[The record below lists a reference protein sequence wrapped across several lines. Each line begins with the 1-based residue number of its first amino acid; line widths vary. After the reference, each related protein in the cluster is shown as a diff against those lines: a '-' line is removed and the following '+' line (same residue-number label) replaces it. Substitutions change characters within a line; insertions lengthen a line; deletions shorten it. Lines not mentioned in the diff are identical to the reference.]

1 MAQTLRRNKKTKRT
15 VEQGVIHVAALYNN
29 THVSVSDTDG
39 NVLTWH
45 SGGRAGFKGA
55 REATPYAA
63 SMAME
68 KCLEEAIRLY
78 GIKRAHVCVKGVGS
92 GRDNALRAIVAAGV
106 EIDSIVD
113 ETPVP
118 YNGTKKKKIRKL

>member
-1 MAQTLRRNKKTKRT
+1 MAQTLRRSKKTKRT
-15 VEQGVIHVAALYNN
+15 VEQGVICVSALYNN
-29 THVSVSDTDG
+29 THVSVSDTDW

-78 GIKRAHVCVKGVGS
+78 GFKRAHVCVSGVGS

>member
-1 MAQTLRRNKKTKRT
+1 MAQTLRRNKKTKRV
-15 VEQGVIHVAALYNN
+15 VEQGVVHVSALYNN
-29 THVSVSDTDG
+29 THVCVSDTDG

-68 KCLEEAIRLY
+68 KCLEEATRLY
-78 GIKRAHVCVKGVGS
+78 GLKNAHVVVKGVGS

-106 EIDSIVD
+106 EIDSVID

>member
-1 MAQTLRRNKKTKRT
+1 MAQTLRRNKKTKRS
-15 VEQGVIHVAALYNN
+15 VEQGVIHVSAFYNN
-29 THVSVSDTDG
+29 THVSVSDTDW

-78 GIKRAHVCVKGVGS
+78 GLKRAHVSVKGVGS

-106 EIDSIVD
+106 EIDSVVD
-113 ETPVP
+113 VTPVP

>member
-29 THVSVSDTDG
+29 THVTVSDTDW

-78 GIKRAHVCVKGVGS
+78 GLKNAHVCVSGVGS

-118 YNGTKKKKIRKL
+118 YNGTKKKKVRKL

>member
-63 SMAME
+63 TMAME
-68 KCLEEAIRLY
+68 KCLEEAVRLY
-78 GIKRAHVCVKGVGS
+78 GVKRAHVCVSGVGA

-118 YNGTKKKKIRKL
+118 YNGTKKKKVRKL

>member
-1 MAQTLRRNKKTKRT
+1 MAQTLRRSKKTKRV
-15 VEQGVIHVAALYNN
+15 VEEGVITVSAMYNN
-29 THVSVSDTDG
+29 THISVSDLEWH
-39 NVLTWH
+39 VLTWY
-45 SGGRAGFKGA
+45 SGGRAGFKGV

-63 SMAME
+63 TMAME

-78 GIKRAHVCVKGVGS
+78 WLKKAHIVVKGVGS
-92 GRDNALRAIVAAGV
+92 GRDNSLRAIVAAGIEV
-106 EIDSIVD
+106 DSIVD

>member
-63 SMAME
+63 TMAME

-78 GIKRAHVCVKGVGS
+78 GVKRAHVCVSGVGS

>member
-29 THVSVSDTDG
+29 THVSVSDTDW

-78 GIKRAHVCVKGVGS
+78 GVKRAHVCVSGVGS

-118 YNGTKKKKIRKL
+118 YNGTKKKKVRKL

>member
-1 MAQTLRRNKKTKRT
+1 MAQTLRRNKKTKRV
-15 VEQGVIHVAALYNN
+15 VEQGVICVSALYNN
-29 THVSVSDTDG
+29 THSRVSDTEG

-63 SMAME
+63 TMAME

-78 GIKRAHVCVKGVGS
+78 GLKTCSRLCKGRWCWS
-92 GRDNALRAIVAAGV
+92 R
-106 EIDSIVD
+106 
-113 ETPVP
+113 
-118 YNGTKKKKIRKL
+118 

>member
-1 MAQTLRRNKKTKRT
+1 MAQTLRRSKKTKRT
-15 VEQGVIHVAALYNN
+15 VEQGVICVSALYNN

-63 SMAME
+63 TMAME
-68 KCLEEAIRLY
+68 KCL
-78 GIKRAHVCVKGVGS
+78 
-92 GRDNALRAIVAAGV
+92 AAGV

>member
-1 MAQTLRRNKKTKRT
+1 
-15 VEQGVIHVAALYNN
+15 
-29 THVSVSDTDG
+29 
-39 NVLTWH
+39 
-45 SGGRAGFKGA
+45 
-55 REATPYAA
+55 
-63 SMAME
+63 MAME

-78 GIKRAHVCVKGVGS
+78 GFKRAHVCVSGVGS

>member
-1 MAQTLRRNKKTKRT
+1 
-15 VEQGVIHVAALYNN
+15 
-29 THVSVSDTDG
+29 
-39 NVLTWH
+39 
-45 SGGRAGFKGA
+45 
-55 REATPYAA
+55 
-63 SMAME
+63 MAME

-78 GIKRAHVCVKGVGS
+78 GLKRAHVCVKGVGS

>member
-1 MAQTLRRNKKTKRT
+1 MAQSLRRNKKTKRV
-15 VEQGVIHVAALYNN
+15 VEQGVICVSALYNN
-29 THVSVSDTDG
+29 THVSVSDTEG
-39 NVLTWH
+39 NVLTWC
-45 SGGRAGFKGA
+45 SGGRAGFKWA

-63 SMAME
+63 TIAME
-68 KCLEEAIRLY
+68 KCLEEAMRLY
-78 GIKRAHVCVKGVGS
+78 GLKRAHVSVNGVGS

-118 YNGTKKKKIRKL
+118 YKGTKKKKVRKL

>member
-1 MAQTLRRNKKTKRT
+1 MAQTLRRSKKTKRT
-15 VEQGVIHVAALYNN
+15 VEQGVICVSALYNN
-29 THVSVSDTDG
+29 THVSISDTDG

-78 GIKRAHVCVKGVGS
+78 GLKRVHVSVKGVGS
-92 GRDNALRAIVAAGV
+92 GRDNALRAIVAAGI

>member
-63 SMAME
+63 TMAME

-78 GIKRAHVCVKGVGS
+78 GVKRAHVCVSGVGA

-118 YNGTKKKKIRKL
+118 YNGTKKKKVRKL

>member
-1 MAQTLRRNKKTKRT
+1 
-15 VEQGVIHVAALYNN
+15 
-29 THVSVSDTDG
+29 
-39 NVLTWH
+39 
-45 SGGRAGFKGA
+45 
-55 REATPYAA
+55 
-63 SMAME
+63 MAME

-78 GIKRAHVCVKGVGS
+78 GLKRVHVSVKGVGS
-92 GRDNALRAIVAAGV
+92 GRDNALRAIVAAGI

>member
-29 THVSVSDTDG
+29 THVSVSDTDW

-78 GIKRAHVCVKGVGS
+78 GVKRAHVCVSGVGS